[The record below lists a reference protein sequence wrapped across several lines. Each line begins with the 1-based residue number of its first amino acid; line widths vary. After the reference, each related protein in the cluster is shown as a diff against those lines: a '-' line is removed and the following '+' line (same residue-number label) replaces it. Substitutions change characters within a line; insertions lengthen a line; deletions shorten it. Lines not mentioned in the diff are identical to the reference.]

1 MRTNSNNDRK
11 LSICHCYIAS
21 PSYTLLYVSKT
32 LRQHKHKP
40 KTCNIPDQHKG
51 QIMKKYKVHLKN
63 ARQALNAGNVD
74 AYKRGISALIRSAP
88 SMKSRKYLI
97 DELVNDGFTV
107 NPVRGSG
114 LLPVTAKTITK
125 I

>member
-1 MRTNSNNDRK
+1 
-11 LSICHCYIAS
+11 
-21 PSYTLLYVSKT
+21 
-32 LRQHKHKP
+32 
-40 KTCNIPDQHKG
+40 
-51 QIMKKYKVHLKN
+51 MKKYKVHLKN
-63 ARQALNAGNVD
+63 TRDALNAGNVD

-88 SMKSRKYLI
+88 SMKSRKYLLG
-97 DELVNDGFTV
+97 ELVNDGFTV